1 MAEAPSRAIMRFGTG
16 EPAAE
21 SRLLRAGPLTAELD
35 AGNLRYIRHGGREA
49 IRAIS
54 YVVRDRFWGTFN
66 PEIRDLEVE
75 ETDDRFTVT
84 YTASCGDAR
93 QRLTCRARITG
104 TAGGTLRFEGVGT
117 PETDFPTN
125 RTGFVVLH
133 GVEGISGHPVKV
145 TEVDGK
151 VVETRFPEV
160 IDPVQPM
167 MNIRALTHEVAPG
180 LKVTCTML
188 GDTFEMEDQRNWTD
202 ASYKTYVRPLG
213 LPHPYTLK
221 AGETIEQA
229 VELRFEGTAP
239 GAGAGAGAGSTPASA
254 GGDGDGA
261 DARAGVGGRNDAD
274 AGAGGGTS
282 TGDDDGADARTGVG
296 GRNDAGVGAEADA
309 GTDDGTETGASGGA
323 DADTGTGTDAG
334 TPEVT
339 VVVGAEAGRVPRIAM
354 GLEWQATDAATAR
367 AGQLAELRPAYL
379 SCYFDARHAG
389 PEAMRGF
396 RAAGEALG
404 CGLALEAVLPDL
416 DDPGEAL
423 RSIAGMADDAGAR
436 FGAVAVSPA
445 EDLGFVIP
453 GTVFEDMSPYRRLHA
468 AAREAFPGSAIAGGS
483 FMYFTELNR
492 KPPPSEGMDFVIH
505 STCAI
510 VHAADDRSV
519 TETVETLPYV
529 IRSVRSLFGDKPYCL
544 GPVGIGTRTSP
555 FGAGPAPNPHGGR
568 VAMCRND
575 PRQRGLLGAAW
586 HLGVAARAVEGGVE
600 SMILGAPTGDHG
612 LVHHPGDTPQP
623 WFDEHGGRFPAW
635 HVMRG
640 MYAASGRTRH
650 ATEVSVPR
658 EIQALAFE
666 TEAGLELWL
675 ANLMGEERRVRLE
688 GLGAATMRMALLDE
702 ESFVACAGDPDALD
716 GVERSVSG
724 DRLELRP
731 YAVARCRVG

>member
-1 MAEAPSRAIMRFGTG
+1 MADAPSRAIMRFGTD

-21 SRLLRAGPLTAELD
+21 SRLLEAGPLSAELD

-54 YVVRDRFWGTFN
+54 YVVRDQFWGTFN

-75 ETDDRFTVT
+75 ETGNRFTVT
-84 YTASCGDAR
+84 YTATCSDDE
-93 QRLTCRARITG
+93 QRFVYRARITG
-104 TAGGTLRFEGVGT
+104 NADGTLRFEGTGT
-117 PETDFPTN
+117 PETDFLTN

-133 GVEGISGHPVKV
+133 GVEGISGHPV
-145 TEVDGK
+145 EVSEVGGQ

-160 IDPVQPM
+160 IDPVQPI

-180 LKVTCTML
+180 LKVVCAML

-213 LPHPYTLK
+213 LPHPFVLK

-229 VELRFEGTAP
+229 VELRFAGTAP
-239 GAGAGAGAGSTPASA
+239 
-254 GGDGDGA
+254 
-261 DARAGVGGRNDAD
+261 
-274 AGAGGGTS
+274 
-282 TGDDDGADARTGVG
+282 ARTGG
-296 GRNDAGVGAEADA
+296 
-309 GTDDGTETGASGGA
+309 SG
-323 DADTGTGTDAG
+323 DG
-334 TPEVT
+334 TPEISVA
-339 VVVGAEAGRVPRIAM
+339 VGAEAGRVPQIAM
-354 GLEWQATDAATAR
+354 GLEWQSTGAAMAR
-367 AGQLAELRPAYL
+367 TEQLAGLGPAYL

-389 PEAMRGF
+389 ADAMRGF
-396 RAAGEALG
+396 RDVANALG
-404 CGLALEAVLPDL
+404 WQLGLEAVIPDL

-423 RSIAGMADDAGAR
+423 RSIAEMASAAGAR

-445 EDLGFVIP
+445 GDLDFVIP
-453 GTVFEDMSPYRRLHA
+453 GTVFDDMSPYGTLYA
-468 AAREAFPGSAIAGGS
+468 AAREAFPGCAIGGGN

-492 KPPPSEGMDFVIH
+492 KPPPFDGLDFVIH
-505 STCAI
+505 PTCAI
-510 VHAADDRSV
+510 VHAADDRSI

-529 IRSVRSLFGDKPYCL
+529 IHSGRSLFGAKPYCL

-555 FGAGPAPNPHGGR
+555 FGGPPAPNPHGGR

-586 HLGVAARAVEGGVE
+586 HLGVAARAAEGGVE
-600 SMILGAPTGDHG
+600 SLILGAPTGDHG
-612 LVHHPGDTPQP
+612 LVHHPGDAPQP

-640 MYAASGRTRH
+640 VYGASGRTRR

-658 EIQALAFE
+658 EVQALAFE
-666 TEAGLELWL
+666 TDAGLELWVG
-675 ANLMGEERRVRLE
+675 NLMGEERRVRLE
-688 GLGAATMRMALLDE
+688 GLGGGTMRVAALDE
-702 ESFVACAGDPDALD
+702 ESFVAGSEDPDVLD
-716 GVERSVSG
+716 GVERPASSA
-724 DRLELRP
+724 RIELAP